1 MRVIVR
7 LDRTTRRGRQQVGSQ
22 SRRGVTALMAM
33 LFLMLIT
40 TLSLAMIHIA
50 ANNVQTSAN
59 YADLARAQAAAESG
73 MRWTAHRFATMARPS
88 DMAGTITPQI
98 AYDLWNRSGG
108 LRDKLR

>member
-1 MRVIVR
+1 MRPS
-7 LDRTTRRGRQQVGSQ
+7 TYQAPPPQPGRQALRRNA

-40 TLSLAMIHIA
+40 TLSLAMFHIA

-73 MRWTAHRFATMARPS
+73 LRWTAYRFSTMNRPA
-88 DMAGTITPQI
+88 DLAGTITPQI
-98 AYDLWNRSGG
+98 
-108 LRDKLR
+108 